1 MFLPRLTTRAQ
12 AVKGK
17 AWARVRVKT
26 KSETGDSLSTRALGP
41 WGPELALALRALQNQ
56 LEEKDRLQ

>member
-17 AWARVRVKT
+17 AWAGVRVKT
-26 KSETGDSLSTRALGP
+26 KSETGDSLSTRALGA
-41 WGPELALALRALQNQ
+41 WGPVRALALRALQNQ